1 MTAFFSPAEA
11 LPMMKPVAV
20 RNIPRA
26 DQSVIDDLGAMGVA
40 TVHEAQGRVGL
51 MAPYMRPVYSGV
63 RLAGSAV
70 TILAQPGDNWMVHV
84 AIELCKPGDILVCGI
99 TAENTD
105 GYFGDLLASSCL
117 ARGIK
122 ALIIDAGVRDTRDL
136 KEMGFPVWSK
146 AVSAKGTVKE
156 TLGSVNVPIVCA
168 GALVNPGDVI
178 VADDDGVCIVER
190 QSAAIVRDKGK
201 AREEAEVAKRVKLQ
215 AGEMGLDL
223 YKMRER
229 LQAAGL
235 VYVDSLDD
243 LK

>member
-1 MTAFFSPAEA
+1 MH
-11 LPMMKPVAV
+11 KPVAV

-26 DQSVIDDLGAMGVA
+26 DQQVIADLGAMGVA

-51 MAPYMRPVYSGV
+51 MAPYMRPVYSDV

-84 AIELCKPGDILVCGI
+84 AIELCQPGDILVVGL
-99 TAENTD
+99 TADSTD
-105 GYFGDLLASSCL
+105 GFFGDLLAHSCM
-117 ARGIK
+117 ARGVK
-122 ALIIDAGVRDTRDL
+122 GLVIDAGVRDTRDL

-146 AVSAKGTVKE
+146 AIHAKGTVKE

-168 GALVNPGDVI
+168 GAMVNPGDII
-178 VADDDGVCIVER
+178 VADDDGVCVVQR
-190 QSAAIVRDKGK
+190 QYAEAVRDK
-201 AREEAEVAKRVKLQ
+201 ARQREDAEVAKREKLQ
-215 AGEMGLDL
+215 KGELGLDI

-229 LQAAGL
+229 LEKAGL
-235 VYVDSLDD
+235 VYVDTIED

>member
-1 MTAFFSPAEA
+1 MH
-11 LPMMKPVAV
+11 KPVAV

-26 DQSVIDDLGAMGVA
+26 DKQVIEDLGAMGVA

-51 MAPYMRPVYSGV
+51 MAPYMRPVYGNV

-84 AIELCKPGDILVCGI
+84 AIELCQPGDILVVGL
-99 TAENTD
+99 TADSTD
-105 GYFGDLLASSCL
+105 GFFGDLLAHSCM
-117 ARGIK
+117 ARGVK
-122 ALIIDAGVRDTRDL
+122 GLIIGAGVRDTRDL

-146 AVSAKGTVKE
+146 AIHAKGTVKE

-178 VADDDGVCIVER
+178 VADDDGVCVVQRKHAE
-190 QSAAIVRDKGK
+190 AVRDKSRQ
-201 AREEAEVAKRVKLQ
+201 REDAEVAKREKLQ
-215 AGEMGLDL
+215 KGELGLDI
-223 YKMRER
+223 YNMRER
-229 LQAAGL
+229 LEKQGL
-235 VYVDSLDD
+235 VYLDSLDD